1 MARLRKLQMAR
12 WVRGRRRVSAPVSV
26 LVIAVVAVTT
36 VALTGAFTGA
46 LSVGSGATGQALT
59 RQQAAQRILKTQAAR
74 VMTSPA
80 QAVLRMQATGGKDL
94 SPGLSPAGVS
104 VRR

>member
-12 WVRGRRRVSAPVSV
+12 WARSRRRVSAPVSV

-46 LSVGSGATGQALT
+46 LTTGSGTTGQALT
-59 RQQAAQRILKTQAAR
+59 RQQAAQRILKTQAA
-74 VMTSPA
+74 P
-80 QAVLRMQATGGKDL
+80 
-94 SPGLSPAGVS
+94 
-104 VRR
+104 

>member
-12 WVRGRRRVSAPVSV
+12 WARGRRRVSAPVSV
-26 LVIAVVAVTT
+26 LAIAVVAVTT

-59 RQQAAQRILKTQAAR
+59 RQQAAQRILKTQAAQ
-74 VMTSPA
+74 VMTAPA
-80 QAVLRMQATGGKDL
+80 QAALRMP
-94 SPGLSPAGVS
+94 SSM
-104 VRR
+104 VRRRS